1 MKNKFYCFL
10 FFLFIFNQAAF
21 AQVEDTRFKERKNQI
36 KLNLIPLLTF
46 NTAQLSYERT
56 IKPQLTIGG
65 SINGSF
71 SKESPSFINLGD
83 LSDLSFSGDE
93 FSSFAIMPQ
102 VKWYPKLSNRN
113 TPHGFYLGGLLR
125 YQNLGY
131 KTDVTYEDLTST
143 IAFDLETQLNSFGI
157 GMELGYQI
165 KFKNN
170 LLLDFSFF
178 GPRIAFMALTTDVS
192 ETLDDLILSEIAN
205 ELNNVIGNNIF
216 ETDAQVT
223 NDSETERFTSF
234 GFRYAISVGYNF

>member
-1 MKNKFYCFL
+1 MKNKFYCF
-10 FFLFIFNQAAF
+10 FLLAFIFNQVSF
-21 AQVEDTRFKERKNQI
+21 AQVEGARFKEGKNQI
-36 KLNLIPLLTF
+36 KLNLIPLLAF

-56 IKPQLTIGG
+56 IKPKLTIGG

-102 VKWYPKLSNRN
+102 VKWYPKLSDRN
-113 TPHGFYLGGLLR
+113 VPHGFYVGGLLR
-125 YQNLGY
+125 YQNLNY
-131 KTDVTYEDLTST
+131 KTDVKYEDLTST
-143 IAFDLETQLNSFGI
+143 IAFDMETDLSSFGI

-170 LLLDFSFF
+170 WLLDFSFF
-178 GPRIAFMALTTDVS
+178 GPRIVFMALITNVS
-192 ETLDDLILSEIAN
+192 ETLDDVILSELSK

-223 NDSETERFTSF
+223 NGSETERFTSF